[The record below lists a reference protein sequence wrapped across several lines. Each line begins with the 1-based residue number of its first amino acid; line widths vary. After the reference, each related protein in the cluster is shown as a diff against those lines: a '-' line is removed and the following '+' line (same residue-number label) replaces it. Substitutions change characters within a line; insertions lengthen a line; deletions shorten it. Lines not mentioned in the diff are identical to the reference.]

1 MKLLQS
7 LPLTVIFAL
16 APSAWA
22 TSIDFNFDNPSG
34 PLGTSQTYTSGGV
47 TITAYGFAGTPTGT
61 PTDLY
66 GKHAGGSEN
75 GLGLADYTDFEISTD
90 SFVQLD
96 LTNLWALS
104 PGTGLLD
111 MSIGSVQEG
120 ESWQIFGSDIKGT
133 LGTEIQH
140 GTTDA
145 PTDFTLKGT
154 AEHYTYLG
162 VEAGS
167 GNVLLSTLS
176 VDPTP
181 APEPSSILLLG
192 TGLLGIGAFG
202 RKLHACRYGSK

>member
-1 MKLLQS
+1 MKLFQY
-7 LPLTVIFAL
+7 LPVSVILTL

-22 TSIDFNFDNPSG
+22 TSIDFNFDNPTG
-34 PLGTSQTYTSGGV
+34 ILGTSQNYTSGGV
-47 TITAYGFAGTPTGT
+47 TITAYGYNGNGTT
-61 PTDLY
+61 TDLY
-66 GKHAGGSEN
+66 GKQDGGDEN
-75 GLGLADYTDFEISTD
+75 GLGLKDYSDYEISTN

-96 LTNLWALS
+96 LTNLWAVN
-104 PGTGLLD
+104 PGSLD
-111 MSIGSVQEG
+111 MSIGSVQWG
-120 ESWQIFGSDIKGT
+120 ESWKIFGSDVLGT
-133 LGTEIQH
+133 LGTDIQN

-145 PTDFTLKGT
+145 PLDFTLTGK

-176 VDPTP
+176 VDPTQ